1 MGIFNRGGRGGG
13 NAPDER
19 PLGGT
24 GSTPAPTSPPEA
36 APRGRRSKSTENDTK
51 GGPVANI
58 GKSIVF
64 KGELSGDE
72 DLQIDGQVEGTVSL
86 PGNELTIGVTAQITA
101 EVSAKSVQ
109 VVGKITGNVT
119 ATERVE
125 VHSNGEVKGDIKAP
139 KLLIQEGAVINGG
152 IQMTEVGAAATP
164 KAPSTGAEGS
174 RKSA

>member
-13 NAPDER
+13 AQDER

-24 GSTPAPTSPPEA
+24 GSTPAPSA
-36 APRGRRSKSTENDTK
+36 APEGTARPRRRAEDENHTRGGT
-51 GGPVANI
+51 VANI
-58 GKSIVF
+58 GKSIIF
-64 KGELSGDE
+64 KGELTGDE
-72 DLQIDGQVEGTVSL
+72 DLQIDGQVEGNISL
-86 PGNELTIGVTAQITA
+86 PGNELTIGTTAKITA
-101 EVSAKSVQ
+101 EVNAKSVQ

-139 KLLIQEGAVINGG
+139 KLLIQEGAVVNGAV
-152 IQMTEVGAAATP
+152 QMTEVGAAATP
-164 KAPSTGAEGS
+164 KPSGATPADS